1 MTEEIG
7 EVVATKHVDGTVTIE
22 RADPIIL
29 VSKSIL
35 EDPGAMTY
43 VDGVLTLDPDHGK
56 YRYRRIRSHDEH
68 ADVFHRITP
77 DEAEEDTP

>member
-1 MTEEIG
+1 MSEQFG
-7 EVVATKHVDGTVTIE
+7 EAVVTKHADGTIVVE

-29 VSKSIL
+29 VAKEL
-35 EDPGAMTY
+35 LADPGLATY
-43 VDGVLTLDPDHGK
+43 VDGVLTIDTAGK

-77 DEAEEDTP
+77 DEQEAST